1 MTDLHSR
8 IDQMLTEARVILP
21 GVQAMLGFQLIVF
34 MTHAF
39 EKLPRA
45 LQILH
50 LGGLVLALITI
61 TLLIAPAAVH
71 RMAFHGNDDARFH
84 QLASRLLNVA
94 LIPLALS
101 IAVESF
107 IAAWKLTEHEWS
119 ATLAAA
125 GVLTILIGTWYVFPL
140 LQRGRSHGKSS
151 C

>member
-1 MTDLHSR
+1 MTDLHTR

-39 EKLPRA
+39 ENLPRP
-45 LQILH
+45 LQMLH
-50 LGGLVLALITI
+50 LGGLALALMTI

-71 RMAFHGNDDARFH
+71 RMAFHGNDDDRFH
-84 QLASRLLNVA
+84 RLGSRLLNIA

-107 IAAWKLTEHEWS
+107 IAAWKLSEDNLL
-119 ATLAAA
+119 ATLAAV
-125 GVLTILIGTWYVFPL
+125 GVLSMLIGTWYVFPL
-140 LQRGRSHGKSS
+140 LHRARYQ
-151 C
+151 